1 MTLLTDIHEKM
12 EKALGVLADD
22 LATVRAGRATPTLV
36 EKIMVE
42 AYETRMPLVELAT
55 ITAPEPNQLV
65 ITPFDQTIIKNIE
78 LAISQ
83 NKDLRLS
90 PIVDEQVIRIQ
101 IPPLTAERRE
111 ELIKLLKQKLEAGR
125 VMLRQIRQE
134 KRVKLR
140 QAFENKEIG
149 EDEKFG
155 LEKELQELTDEF
167 MKKIEE
173 MEKTKEIELR
183 SV

>member
-1 MTLLTDIHEKM
+1 MDDVREKM
-12 EKALGVLADD
+12 EKALGVLADE
-22 LATVRAGRATPTLV
+22 LATVRAGRANPALV

-65 ITPFDQTIIKNIE
+65 ITPFDQSIIKNIE

-83 NKDLRLS
+83 NRELKLS
-90 PIVDEQVIRIQ
+90 PIVDENVIRIQ

-111 ELIKLLKQKLEAGR
+111 EFIKQLRQKLEAGR
-125 VMLRQIRQE
+125 VTIRQIRQD
-134 KRVKLR
+134 KRMELKR
-140 QAFENKEIG
+140 AFENKEMG
-149 EDEKFG
+149 EDEKFR
-155 LEKELQELTDEF
+155 LEEELQELTDEF
-167 MKKIEE
+167 MKRIEE
-173 MEKTKEIELR
+173 MGKRKEAELR